1 MTVFKIIYWAGIVM
15 QIVIRTPFA
24 KAVRSKPKAAQHVSS
39 TEKFLLGL
47 MTVVGIVIPLIYS
60 VTPWLGFADYHLP
73 TWMGW
78 LGGVVL
84 VGGLF
89 VFARGHIDLKT
100 NWSPTLEIRQ
110 DHTLVTNGIYRYVRH
125 PMYASQMLF
134 NFAQILLLQNWLAG
148 PPAFAFFI
156 LFYLLRVQAEEKMML
171 DTFGSQYSEYMKKVG
186 GLFPKL

>member
-1 MTVFKIIYWAGIVM
+1 MIVFKIIYWAGIVL

-24 KAVRSKPKAAQHVSS
+24 RAVRSKPKTAQRVSA

-60 VTPWLGFADYHLP
+60 VTPWLGFANYHFP

-84 VGGLF
+84 AGGLF
-89 VFARGHIDLKT
+89 VFAQGHKDLKT
-100 NWSPTLEIRQ
+100 NWSPSLEIRQ
-110 DHTLVTNGIYRYVRH
+110 DHTQVTNGIYHYIRH

-156 LFYLLRVQAEEKMML
+156 LFYLLRIRAEEKMML
-171 DTFGSQYSEYMKKVG
+171 DTFGSQYSEYMQKVG
-186 GLFPKL
+186 GLFPKI